1 MNKLTTEKRTQILT
15 MLVDGN
21 SLRATSRM
29 ADVSINTVT
38 KLLVDA
44 GKACQEYHNE
54 YVVNVP
60 SKRIQCEEILSFVY
74 AKDKNAPAEMKEA
87 GEAGDVWTWVGIDA
101 DSKLVVLWLVGD
113 RSSDTAIPFMHDL
126 ASRLPNKVQLTSDG
140 HKAYLVA
147 IEEAF
152 THIDYA
158 ILHKIY
164 VKGWG
169 KSADARYSPAECI
182 GTEKKPQIGNPD
194 EKHIYTTLVV
204 RQNLTMRMH
213 MRRFTRLTNGFSKK
227 IENHCYALALHYMYY
242 KFIKIHKTLRVTPAI
257 EAGLTSKQIEISD
270 IVRLIDGQKPN

>member
-15 MLVDGN
+15 MLVEGN

-60 SKRIQCEEILSFVY
+60 SKRIQCNEIWSFVY
-74 AKDKNAPAEMKEA
+74 AKDKNAPAEMKED
-87 GEAGDVWTWVGIDA
+87 GKAGDVWTWVGIDA
-101 DSKLVVLWLVGD
+101 DSKLVVSWLVGD
-113 RSSDTAIPFMHDL
+113 RSSDTALPFMNDL
-126 ASRLPNKVQLTSDG
+126 ASRLANKVQLTSDG
-140 HKAYLVA
+140 HKTYLVA
-147 IEEAF
+147 FEEAF

-164 VKGWG
+164 GKGGG
-169 KSADARYSPAECI
+169 KSADERYGPAECI

-194 EKHIYTTLVV
+194 EKHISTSFVE

-213 MRRFTRLTNGFSKK
+213 MRRFARLTNGFSKK
-227 IENHCYALALHYMYY
+227 IENHCYAIALHYMYY
-242 KFIKIHKTLRVTPAI
+242 NFVKIHMTLRITPAM
-257 EAGLTSKQIEISD
+257 EARVTSNLWEVSD